1 MSIIPQRKT
10 KYQMQKRMKINVNAK
25 LCVST
30 NIYYLNQIDTKIA
43 YKFT

>member
-1 MSIIPQRKT
+1 
-10 KYQMQKRMKINVNAK
+10 MQKRMKINVNAK

-43 YKFT
+43 FKFT